1 MLHASSAR
9 DLAAEAASQP
19 ALSRARA
26 SYSTA
31 SSSTASS
38 STSCAPSSQAEV
50 AISGRGRHLGQQ
62 ELGELHT
69 ALREPDVDLGCVEL
83 LLRVRLCRRDAER

>member
-26 SYSTA
+26 SY
-31 SSSTASS
+31 STASS